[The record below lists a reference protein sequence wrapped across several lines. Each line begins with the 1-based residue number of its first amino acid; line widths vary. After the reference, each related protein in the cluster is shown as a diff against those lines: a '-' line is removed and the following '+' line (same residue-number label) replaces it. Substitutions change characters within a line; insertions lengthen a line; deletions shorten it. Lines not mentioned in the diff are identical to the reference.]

1 MTKKTHLWVLKYALM
16 VLLLWVLYIL
26 QTTPR
31 LFSIYGVKPILVVP
45 AAVCMAM
52 FDGEMVGGI
61 MGGLAGLLCDLGSF
75 TIFGFNGIIVLAC
88 CATIGLLTIYLTQL
102 RLMNALLLGFATLL
116 VRGLLEYFFY
126 FQIWNLDG
134 RSQVLFT
141 STLPTVLYSTIT
153 IIPLY
158 FLVRHM
164 KYYFDSKLK
173 T

>member
-16 VLLLWVLYIL
+16 VLLLWALYIL

-102 RLMNALLLGFATLL
+102 RLMNALLLGFGTLL
-116 VRGLLEYFFY
+116 IRGVLEYFFY

-134 RSQVLFT
+134 RSQVFLA
-141 STLPTVLYSTIT
+141 STLPTVLYSAIT

-158 FLVRHM
+158 FLVRYM

>member
-16 VLLLWVLYIL
+16 VLLLWALYIL

-102 RLMNALLLGFATLL
+102 RLMNALLLGFGTLL
-116 VRGLLEYFFY
+116 IRGVLEYFFY

-134 RSQVLFT
+134 RSQIFFA
-141 STLPTVLYSTIT
+141 STLPTVLYSAIT

-158 FLVRHM
+158 FLVRYM